1 DPFHRVRTE
10 VPVQIVADEAGD
22 GPSLFAA
29 GGEGKDPCVRE
40 GLCGGDQF
48 VPGFGDREVVFLEE
62 RLVVPDPLDVVL
74 EGQNVEAS
82 GEVLDRGDGR
92 GFDPV
97 DHPQVG
103 EGLLEVHHVPG
114 VGEFLGQCGGVARGV
129 EHGQVALAGQ
139 QLQLLGEV

>member
-1 DPFHRVRTE
+1 YSHTLLLSSPSPSCPHAPPPTPIYTLSLHDALPISLLEEARLTEVGHGLGGLHVLGVVEFGLTGLDPFHRVRTE

-62 RLVVPDPLDVVL
+62 RLVVPDPLD
-74 EGQNVEAS
+74 
-82 GEVLDRGDGR
+82 
-92 GFDPV
+92 
-97 DHPQVG
+97 
-103 EGLLEVHHVPG
+103 
-114 VGEFLGQCGGVARGV
+114 
-129 EHGQVALAGQ
+129 
-139 QLQLLGEV
+139 